1 MNIKRGVLVNHTGG
15 NSWGAGKVMEVSLLK
30 ATIQFSDGI
39 TRMIA
44 SSHYNILQ
52 PAEPGSFIP
61 TPESIAPVKV
71 RATVKRVKKVK
82 NPILVEQLA

>member
-1 MNIKRGVLVNHTGG
+1 MNIKKGVLVSHPGVD
-15 NSWGAGKVMEVSLLK
+15 SWGVGKVMEVSLLK

-61 TPESIAPVKV
+61 TPDSIAPVKTK
-71 RATVKRVKKVK
+71 APVKRVKKVK
-82 NPILVEQLA
+82 NPILSEQA